1 MTFTFI
7 DSAARTYVML
17 AVYNSTPGSGDGEKD
32 FSSEWN
38 ECGGEEFFRRQR
50 ARSMAGQSHA
60 GLRFREGSAHVRQQN
75 GEPSYVRLLVF
86 PAETTPV
93 LRDVDRHE

>member
-17 AVYNSTPGSGDGEKD
+17 AVYNSTPGSGDAEKD

-38 ECGGEEFFRRQR
+38 DVVGKSFSASAPRPWPASR
-50 ARSMAGQSHA
+50 A
-60 GLRFREGSAHVRQQN
+60 
-75 GEPSYVRLLVF
+75 
-86 PAETTPV
+86 PV
-93 LRDVDRHE
+93 